1 MTNTKESLDDI
12 LSSTEKVAAL
22 INGIAM
28 ASDNQAKGVDQI
40 EKAISEMNNVVQ
52 TNSANAEEASS
63 ASEELSAQASSLK
76 YMVDEFSVFIDGEK
90 AGQKG
95 FSENRNIYEETT
107 PAPSAKPK
115 TPPQLKASEKHDDLF
130 NPDFDDLDF

>member
-1 MTNTKESLDDI
+1 
-12 LSSTEKVAAL
+12 
-22 INGIAM
+22 M

-63 ASEELSAQASSLK
+63 ASEELSAQAASLK
-76 YMVDEFSVFIDGEK
+76 YMVEEFSVFIDGER

-95 FSENRNIYEETT
+95 FDENRNIYEETT